1 MGISEKQREER
12 RGYLGSSDM
21 ACILGVSPYGNAFDI
36 WLSKTDRLEPEQR
49 EKAWLEA
56 GTVLEP
62 GVLRWAEGELG
73 PIRTQQEDGSAL
85 FRKAQGFPL
94 GSHADGER
102 ISNEEPVEGK
112 TAGIFGPILE
122 PYGEPGT
129 DELPDRIIIQAH
141 VHMLC
146 WEKDICWV
154 PVLLGGKGFVMY
166 HVKWDDVIMGEIQDK
181 SLDFWEEFVEKD
193 IAPPDVMPS
202 YPIAKRMKREP
213 GKTVPLKA
221 VLVLNWQN
229 ATESLKLA
237 KDIKE
242 AAEAEMLAALGDAD
256 RGEYGDGLFV
266 TYYEQSKRYVTAS
279 ELRDA
284 YPDIYAQ
291 LEKISTFRVARIK
304 KPKKLKFLI

>member
-1 MGISEKQREER
+1 MPITAIQRALR
-12 RGYLGSSDM
+12 RNHLGSSDM
-21 ACILGVSPYGNAFDI
+21 AMILGVSPYGNAYDVY
-36 WLSKTDRLEPEQR
+36 LDKTDRLEPEQR

-56 GTVLEP
+56 GNLLES
-62 GVLRWAEGELG
+62 GVLKWAEGELG
-73 PIRTQQEDGSAL
+73 AIRTEQEDGSAL

-102 ISNEEPVEGK
+102 ECNEEPVEGK

-122 PYGEPGT
+122 PFGEPGT

-166 HVKWDDVIMGEIQDK
+166 HVKLDSVIMGEIQDK
-181 SLDFWEEFVEKD
+181 SLEFWEEFVEKD
-193 IAPPDVMPS
+193 TPPPDVMPS

-213 GKTVPLKA
+213 GKTVPIET
-221 VLVLNWQN
+221 VLVVNWQN
-229 ATESLKLA
+229 AKESVKLA

-256 RGEYGDGLFV
+256 GGQCDLGLLIYLKQCRRTV
-266 TYYEQSKRYVTAS
+266 KAK
-279 ELRDA
+279 ELKEE
-284 YPDIYAQ
+284 YPDIYAKF
-291 LEKISTFRVARIK
+291 ENVSEFRVARLK
-304 KPKKLKFLI
+304 KPKKPKFPI